1 MKERSMKRFAQWSI
15 CTGLAMLGT
24 LAVGTAFSAAP
35 KDILLPPEV
44 AQLKPSKLA
53 GYVVA
58 QQKCAIC
65 HSADYVAYQPPGMNQ
80 TQWTAEMAKMQHTY
94 GAPIDDHEIKLLGI
108 YLAATYGD
116 GKGISAA
123 DLALTAT
130 PAAATTAAPTVVP
143 PKEPVG
149 TAGASVGAIDVQ
161 ALLTSNACLSCHAL
175 NQKIVGPA
183 YHDVAVKYKADP
195 NALTKLEASIKA
207 GGVGKWGQAPMP
219 PFAQLTDAQLK
230 VLAAYVMKQ

>member
-1 MKERSMKRFAQWSI
+1 MKRFANLSL
-15 CTGLAMLGT
+15 CACLALLGT
-24 LAVGTAFSAAP
+24 LATGAAFGAAFGAPP
-35 KDILLPPEV
+35 KDIQLPTES
-44 AQLKPSKLA
+44 AKLKPSKLA
-53 GYVVA
+53 GYAVA

-94 GAPIDDHEIKLLGI
+94 GAPIDDNEIKLLGI

-123 DLALTAT
+123 DLALTAA
-130 PAAATTAAPTVVP
+130 PAAAATAVSAAVPPSGPVTTAS
-143 PKEPVG
+143 
-149 TAGASVGAIDVQ
+149 ASDIDVQ

-175 NQKIVGPA
+175 NQKIVGPG
-183 YHDVAVKYKADP
+183 YHDVAAKYKADP
-195 NALTKLEASIKA
+195 DALTKLEASIKA
-207 GGVGKWGQAPMP
+207 GGVGKWGQVPMP

-230 VLAAYVMKQ
+230 ALASFVMKQ